1 MLRLPD
7 TLVHST
13 AAAAL
18 AELLLAVSA
27 QPSANVAVDATALLR
42 FDSTAL
48 AVLLELRRAA
58 LQAGKTLVLQGIPS
72 RLSDL
77 ARLYGIDEL
86 LPVQGAVA
94 PVNS

>member
-7 TLVHST
+7 TLVHTT

-18 AELLLAVSA
+18 TELLRAVRA
-27 QPSANVAVDATALLR
+27 EPSANVALDATALLR

-48 AVLLELRRAA
+48 AVLLELRRTA

-86 LPVQGAVA
+86 LPFQGAVA

>member
-1 MLRLPD
+1 MLRLPE
-7 TLVHST
+7 TLVHTT
-13 AAAAL
+13 AAATL
-18 AELLLAVSA
+18 AELLLAVPAESSA
-27 QPSANVAVDATALLR
+27 SVAVDATALVR

-58 LQAGKTLVLQGIPS
+58 LQAGKALVLQGIPS

-86 LPVQGAVA
+86 LPAQGAIA
-94 PVNS
+94 PVN

>member
-7 TLVHST
+7 TLLHNT
-13 AAAAL
+13 AAATL
-18 AELLLAVSA
+18 TELLLASRTESSTRV
-27 QPSANVAVDATALLR
+27 VVDATALLR

-48 AVLLELRRAA
+48 AVLLELRRAV
-58 LQAGKTLVLQGIPS
+58 LKAGKTLVLQGIPS

-86 LPVQGAVA
+86 LPAQG
-94 PVNS
+94 

>member
-7 TLVHST
+7 TLLHTT

-18 AELLLAVSA
+18 SEMLLALRA
-27 QPSANVAVDATALLR
+27 EPSASIAVDAAALVR

-48 AVLLELRRAA
+48 AVLLELRRVA
-58 LQAGKTLVLQGIPS
+58 LRAGKTLVLQGLPS
-72 RLSDL
+72 RLCDL

-86 LPVQGAVA
+86 LPA
-94 PVNS
+94 

>member
-7 TLVHST
+7 TLLHTT

-18 AELLLAVSA
+18 SEMLLALRAEPATSI
-27 QPSANVAVDATALLR
+27 AVDAAALVR

-48 AVLLELRRAA
+48 AVLLELRRVA
-58 LQAGKTLVLQGIPS
+58 LRAGKTLVLQGLPS

-86 LPVQGAVA
+86 LPA
-94 PVNS
+94 

>member
-7 TLVHST
+7 TLLHNT
-13 AAAAL
+13 AAGALAEMMQALRAEPSASIAVDAAAL
-18 AELLLAVSA
+18 V
-27 QPSANVAVDATALLR
+27 R

-58 LQAGKTLVLQGIPS
+58 LRAGKTLVLQGLPS

-86 LPVQGAVA
+86 LAA
-94 PVNS
+94 